1 MHANIQRLNLKL
13 MEKHSRREDWIAI
26 LTGTFLVAQGVFFL
40 QSASLLT
47 GGTTGLALLAS
58 QFVSFSFGT
67 LYFIANCPFYL
78 LAWKRFGSRFAFNS
92 AISGALVSVFAD
104 HLYLVISLDT
114 INEVYCAV
122 AGGLLMGLG
131 MLILFRHRSSL
142 GGFNVLCLFI
152 QDKFGISVGKSQLAI
167 DFTILVASFFFV
179 SPQVIVLSIIGA
191 IALNLVLAMNH
202 KPTRYSVNY
211 S

>member
-1 MHANIQRLNLKL
+1 MRAIIYCKSFKL
-13 MEKHSRREDWIAI
+13 MEKHSRKEDWIAI

-40 QSASLLT
+40 QSANLLT
-47 GGTTGLALLAS
+47 GGTTGLALLMS
-58 QFVSFSFGT
+58 QFVSLSVGT
-67 LYFIANCPFYL
+67 IYFLANSPFYL

-104 HLYLVISLDT
+104 HLSLVVSLET
-114 INEVYCAV
+114 VNVVYCAV

-167 DFTILVASFFFV
+167 DCCILFASFFFV
-179 SPQVIVLSIIGA
+179 SPEVIGLSILGA
-191 IALNLVLAMNH
+191 ILLNVVLAMNH

-211 S
+211 G

>member
-1 MHANIQRLNLKL
+1 MHANIQQLNFKL

-179 SPQVIVLSIIGA
+179 SPQIIVLSIIGA

-211 S
+211 G

>member
-1 MHANIQRLNLKL
+1 
-13 MEKHSRREDWIAI
+13 MEKHSRREDWVAI

-47 GGTTGLALLAS
+47 GGTAGLALLAS
-58 QFVSFSFGT
+58 QFVSLSFGI
-67 LYFIANCPFYL
+67 LYFVVNCPFYL
-78 LAWKRFGSRFAFNS
+78 LAWKRFGARFAFNS
-92 AISGALVSVFAD
+92 AISGALVSIFAD

-114 INEVYCAV
+114 INQVYCAV

-167 DFTILVASFFFV
+167 DFCILVASFFFV
-179 SPQVIVLSIIGA
+179 SPQTIALSIIGA
-191 IALNLVLAMNH
+191 VALNLVLAMNH

-211 S
+211 G

>member
-1 MHANIQRLNLKL
+1 
-13 MEKHSRREDWIAI
+13 MEKHSRKEDWIAI

-58 QFVSFSFGT
+58 QFVPISFGT
-67 LYFIANCPFYL
+67 LYFVANCPFYL

-92 AISGALVSVFAD
+92 ALSGALVSICAD

-167 DFTILVASFFFV
+167 DFCILVASCFFV
-179 SPQVIVLSIIGA
+179 SLEVIGLSILGA

-211 S
+211 G

>member
-1 MHANIQRLNLKL
+1 
-13 MEKHSRREDWIAI
+13 MEKHSRKEDWIAI

-58 QFVSFSFGT
+58 QFVPLSFGV
-67 LYFIANCPFYL
+67 LYFAANCPFYL

-92 AISGALVSVFAD
+92 AISGALVSIFAD
-104 HLYLVISLDT
+104 HLYLVISLDS
-114 INEVYCAV
+114 INAVYCAV

-167 DFTILVASFFFV
+167 DFVILVASFFFV
-179 SPQVIVLSIIGA
+179 SPEVIGLSILGA

-211 S
+211 G

>member
-1 MHANIQRLNLKL
+1 

-179 SPQVIVLSIIGA
+179 SPQIIVLSIIGA

-211 S
+211 G

>member
-1 MHANIQRLNLKL
+1 MIL
-13 MEKHSRREDWIAI
+13 MEKHSRKEDWMAI

-40 QSASLLT
+40 QSANLLT
-47 GGTTGLALLAS
+47 GGTTGLALLFS
-58 QFVSFSFGT
+58 QFTPLSFGV

-78 LAWKRFGSRFAFNS
+78 LAWKRFGRRFAINS

-104 HLYLVISLDT
+104 HLYLVISLDS
-114 INEVYCAV
+114 ISEIYCAI

-152 QDKFGISVGKSQLAI
+152 QDRYGISVGKTQMAI
-167 DFTILVASFFFV
+167 DCCILFASFFFV
-179 SPQVIVLSIIGA
+179 TPWIIAVSILGTV
-191 IALNLVLAMNH
+191 ALNVVLAMNH

-211 S
+211 SS